1 MHSKHPDRPLARMPG
16 RRGAVALLA
25 AGAAL
30 VAMPAHAG
38 VLGDSSGR
46 LLLTGGVSTV
56 EGAAGGGLTPWALI
70 GGYGTKDQIGGGSYF
85 TYVNTPDFNLRSF
98 GGQIAVKDRLELS
111 VARQNFD
118 LEKVG
123 GALGLGNGFTINQ
136 TVLGAKLKLFGDA
149 VLEQDSVLPQVA
161 VGVQHKINDEKA
173 LVRSLGA
180 RSGVGTDFYI
190 SATKIFLGQSLL
202 FNTTLRLTKANQF
215 GILGFGGRD
224 NKYRLR
230 PEASIAYLVTRK
242 LAVGAEVRFKPDN
255 LAVAEEDGAYDVF
268 IAYAPAK
275 NLSVTLAYADLGNIV
290 VGAQR
295 SAYASVQIGF

>member
-1 MHSKHPDRPLARMPG
+1 MDMRG
-16 RRGAVALLA
+16 RTRRRAIPATAIMAVAAAVLA
-25 AGAAL
+25 APATAGA
-30 VAMPAHAG
+30 
-38 VLGDSSGR
+38 LGDTSGR

-70 GGYGTKDQIGGGSYF
+70 GGYGTKNQVGGGGYF

-98 GGQIAVKDRLELS
+98 GGQIGIRDRLELS

-149 VLEQDSVLPQVA
+149 VLEQDSFLPQVA

-180 RSGVGTDFYI
+180 RSGVGTDFYV
-190 SATKIFLGQSLL
+190 SATKIILSQSLL
-202 FNTTLRLTKANQF
+202 LNATLRMTKANQF

-230 PEASIAYLVTRK
+230 PEASVAYLITRK

-255 LAVAEEDGAYDVF
+255 LGVAEEDGAYDIFV
-268 IAYAPAK
+268 AYAPAK

>member
-1 MHSKHPDRPLARMPG
+1 MGRPRQWSSSLKARFSLA
-16 RRGAVALLA
+16 A

-30 VAMPAHAG
+30 ALAAAPASAG
-38 VLGDSSGR
+38 LLDERSDR

-56 EGAAGGGLTPWALI
+56 EGAGGGGLSPWALI
-70 GGYGTKDQIGGGSYF
+70 AGYGTRDQVGGGSFF

-98 GGQIAVKDRLELS
+98 GGNIGIKNRLELS

-136 TVLGAKLKLFGDA
+136 TVLGAKVRLFGDA
-149 VLEQDSVLPQVA
+149 VLEQDSWLPQVA
-161 VGVQHKINDEKA
+161 VGVQHKINDEAA

-180 RSGVGTDFYI
+180 RSGNGTDFYI
-190 SATKIFLGQSLL
+190 SATKIFLSQSLL
-202 FNTTLRLTKANQF
+202 FNTTLRFTKANQF

-224 NKYRLR
+224 DKYRVR
-230 PEASIAYLVTRK
+230 PEGSVALLLTRK
-242 LAVGAEVRFKPDN
+242 LAVGAEIRFKTDN
-255 LAVAEEDGAYDVF
+255 LAVAEEDGAYDIFV
-268 IAYAPAK
+268 AYAPAK
-275 NLSVTLAYADLGNIV
+275 NVSLTVAYADLGNIV

-295 SAYASVQIGF
+295 SAYASLTVGF